1 MNVEHSSLLL
11 GLFGLLPEVVLVLFF
26 IAALVIDSM
35 SRGSRRGMA
44 WLTLTGYALAGMA
57 AILGMAPLPDGSIEF
72 FSLGQNDFRG
82 DWFFPAQRF
91 GAGNGMAVVDDFA
104 VYFKVII
111 ALSGVLVSLF
121 SLLSRELD
129 VEGRPRLGE
138 YYSLL
143 LGMGV
148 GLFLMAS
155 ANDLLLAYLAIEIA
169 SLASYAIV
177 GVTKGLE
184 RSGEASMK
192 YVIYG
197 GVASGAMLFGISML
211 YGLLGT
217 TNFSEIAGI
226 VGTRNVASVPA
237 APFIMA
243 SVLIFAGIGYKISAA
258 PFHAWTPDVYEGGPI
273 TMTAFLSV
281 ASKAAGLALLARL
294 VVVAYPE
301 LQGFDWSTILAWVA
315 AATMTL
321 GNLAALG
328 QSNLKRLLAYSSI
341 AHAGY
346 MLAGIA
352 IGTPYGITA
361 TMIYVGVYL
370 VMNLGAFLAVQVM
383 AEQVG
388 SEEIEDYRGLGPM
401 MPTVGVIVGI
411 LMVALVGLPPTGGFI
426 AKLFL
431 FNAIIEGPREFLW
444 LGVVAAVNSVI
455 ALYYYI
461 RVLKVMYLDPP
472 SEEAI
477 RPSFALAPRALL
489 FILGGLALVS
499 GLPTVF
505 GPLVE
510 GARDSLGT
518 LVFGLREGALRVLG
532 GQ

>member
-1 MNVEHSSLLL
+1 MNTEHSNLVL
-11 GLFGLLPEVVLVLFF
+11 GLFGLMPEGVLILFF
-26 IAALVIDSM
+26 VAALLVDAM
-35 SRGSRRGMA
+35 SKGSRRGMA
-44 WLTLTGYALAGMA
+44 WLMLVGFALAGTA
-57 AILGMAPLPDGSIEF
+57 AILRIGPLPDGTLSSF
-72 FSLGQNDFRG
+72 VLGQNDFRG
-82 DWFFPAQRF
+82 DWFFPAQRH
-91 GAGNGMAVVDDFA
+91 GNGNGMAVVDDFA
-104 VYFKVII
+104 VFFKAIV
-111 ALSGVLVSLF
+111 AVSGVLVALF
-121 SLLSRELD
+121 SLMSRELE

-138 YYSLL
+138 YYTLL

-169 SLASYAIV
+169 SLSSYAIV

-192 YVIYG
+192 YVVFG

-217 TNFSEIAGI
+217 TNFAEIAG
-226 VGTRNVASVPA
+226 VLGARNVAAVPA
-237 APFIMA
+237 APFILA
-243 SVLIFAGIGYKISAA
+243 SVLILAGIGYKISAA

-281 ASKAAGLALLARL
+281 ASKAGAFALLARL
-294 VVVAYPE
+294 VVTAYPE
-301 LQGFDWSTILAWVA
+301 LQGFDWSIILAWVA

-352 IGTPYGITA
+352 IGTPYGIA
-361 TMIYVGVYL
+361 AMMIYLGIYL
-370 VMNLGAFLAVQVM
+370 VMNLGAFLAVQIV

-388 SEEIEDYRGLGPM
+388 SEELDDYRGLGPM
-401 MPTVGVIVGI
+401 MPTVGVVMGI
-411 LMVALVGLPPTGGFI
+411 LMVSLVGLPPTGGFV

-431 FNAIIEGPREFLW
+431 FNAIIDGPREFLW

-461 RVLKVMYLDPP
+461 RVLKVMYLDAA
-472 SEEAI
+472 SEVAM
-477 RPSFALAPRALL
+477 RPSFALAPRVLLVVLGAAAL
-489 FILGGLALVS
+489 IS
-499 GLPTVF
+499 GLPNVF
-505 GPLVE
+505 GPLVD
-510 GARDSLGT
+510 GARGSLGV
-518 LVFGLREGALRVLG
+518 LMFGLREGAVSALG
-532 GQ
+532 GR